1 MDLDLSSHS
10 SEVVFASFDVTSLFT
25 NIPVQETIEI
35 ILNRL
40 FQDNDFI
47 FDNYECQSALNKCQL
62 KELLQLA
69 SLDNHFLFD
78 GEIYK
83 QIDGVAM
90 GSPLGP
96 TLVMA
101 FMCYRKEQWL
111 ADWPLEFKP
120 LFYKRYVDDS
130 FLIFKSRDQIEK
142 FLNYLNNKHPNIKF
156 TSDIEE
162 NNALPFRNHF

>member
-1 MDLDLSSHS
+1 M
-10 SEVVFASFDVTSLFT
+10 VFASFDGTSLFT

-47 FDNYECQSALNKCQL
+47 YDNYECQSALNRSQL

-96 TLVMA
+96 TLAIA
-101 FMCYRKEQWL
+101 FM
-111 ADWPLEFKP
+111 
-120 LFYKRYVDDS
+120 FYMV
-130 FLIFKSRDQIEK
+130 
-142 FLNYLNNKHPNIKF
+142 
-156 TSDIEE
+156 
-162 NNALPFRNHF
+162 